1 MKADKHLSSQGFSAP
16 QRLRVP
22 FSTFSV
28 LLFLSLLT
36 YLLLALYAHPVADD
50 FCYAAK
56 SRGVSLWDWSYS
68 EWLYWNGR
76 YASNLLMIHGPLS
89 WSDDFLPGYR
99 AVPIVLLALTF
110 LSIWF
115 FLRRITQ
122 QALSTGQE
130 MLGALVFLLLY
141 LNLMPDLGEGFY
153 WYTGA
158 VTYQLGSILLVVHLG
173 LLANKP
179 RNGWMFALILL
190 LNIVLAVVIVGM
202 DEVHMLLMV
211 CLHVARTARSLRK
224 RKAVPSSLLLLAIV
238 AGGAALM
245 YFAPGNAVR
254 GGMFADTHLFW
265 RSLGMSALQAVRF
278 VGMWVLSPALLAFS
292 VLYIAVHRQLR
303 DHVSAFVRLP
313 QLSRWITAALPFM
326 LVMASTFPAY
336 WSTGQLGQHRTI
348 NVAYLFFIPLWFLNL
363 SLWLERPMLKP
374 ISRLLLPPKA
384 MLAFLALAL
393 LGLNLTH
400 NGYAANS
407 DLLSGRAANY
417 DRVLSQRETAVRA
430 VATDPEAHVTFVRLE
445 NPPESLT
452 NYEKLRPLR
461 SWMMDCEARFF
472 GAEERQVQAGE

>member
-28 LLFLSLLT
+28 LLSLSLLT

-211 CLHVARTARSLRK
+211 CLHLARTARSLRK

-278 VGMWVLSPALLAFS
+278 VGMWVLSPRLAGLQRTLHRRAS
-292 VLYIAVHRQLR
+292 PIAGTCFGICAV
-303 DHVSAFVRLP
+303 
-313 QLSRWITAALPFM
+313 
-326 LVMASTFPAY
+326 ASTFTMDHGGTALHAGDGKHLPCVLEHRSTRSASHHKRGVLVLHPA
-336 WSTGQLGQHRTI
+336 L
-348 NVAYLFFIPLWFLNL
+348 VP
-363 SLWLERPMLKP
+363 
-374 ISRLLLPPKA
+374 
-384 MLAFLALAL
+384 
-393 LGLNLTH
+393 
-400 NGYAANS
+400 
-407 DLLSGRAANY
+407 
-417 DRVLSQRETAVRA
+417 
-430 VATDPEAHVTFVRLE
+430 
-445 NPPESLT
+445 
-452 NYEKLRPLR
+452 
-461 SWMMDCEARFF
+461 
-472 GAEERQVQAGE
+472 